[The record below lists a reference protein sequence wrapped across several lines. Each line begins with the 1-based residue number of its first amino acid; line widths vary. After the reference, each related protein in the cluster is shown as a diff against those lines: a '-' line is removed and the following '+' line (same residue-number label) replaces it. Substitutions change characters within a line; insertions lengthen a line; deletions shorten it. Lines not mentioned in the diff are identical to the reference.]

1 MKKKQK
7 KTTLMQNRPAKGK
20 KKEVQVNRGGEL
32 KTVPVSWREALLP
45 VTPPVPAAVQR
56 QSTAYNLRKNPKKR
70 KETQFFKLLEFSYS
84 DTEEFAETLTVPLA
98 ERVTETETFIES
110 ERIENTSTIETSKS
124 STITNITTE
133 VSREISEEEIVPET
147 VELNTECE
155 TSTEVTR
162 KGNKNG
168 NWNVKSGGHHGPI
181 ISNNVRKSSKTEE
194 RERKEKEERKK
205 KKGKRNKKNRDG
217 NKKNKGKEK
226 RN

>member
-70 KETQFFKLLEFSYS
+70 KETQFFKLLELSYS

-133 VSREISEEEIVPET
+133 VSREISGEEIVPET

-155 TSTEVTR
+155 TSTEVT
-162 KGNKNG
+162 
-168 NWNVKSGGHHGPI
+168 I
-181 ISNNVRKSSKTEE
+181 
-194 RERKEKEERKK
+194 EKETRMATGMSSLEATMAQLLATMLENQARL
-205 KKGKRNKKNRDG
+205 
-217 NKKNKGKEK
+217 
-226 RN
+226 

>member
-45 VTPPVPAAVQR
+45 VTPPVAAVQR

-70 KETQFFKLLEFSYS
+70 KETQFFKLLELSYS

-98 ERVTETETFIES
+98 ERVTEMETVIEI
-110 ERIENTSTIETSKS
+110 ERIENTSTTETSK

-155 TSTEVTR
+155 TSTEVT
-162 KGNKNG
+162 
-168 NWNVKSGGHHGPI
+168 I
-181 ISNNVRKSSKTEE
+181 
-194 RERKEKEERKK
+194 EKETRMATGMSSLEATMAQLLATMLENQARL
-205 KKGKRNKKNRDG
+205 
-217 NKKNKGKEK
+217 
-226 RN
+226 